1 MWLLY
6 QALITWLCVIMTE
19 DERSGEDM
27 EMMSS
32 SAYFCDN
39 STKQRRA
46 VFDVGTQ
53 RQIPSPSSNLS
64 ST

>member
-1 MWLLY
+1 
-6 QALITWLCVIMTE
+6 MTE
-19 DERSGEDM
+19 DERSGEGYGDDVLV
-27 EMMSS
+27 
-32 SAYFCDN
+32 AYFCDN

-53 RQIPSPSSNLS
+53 RQIPSPSSNLG